1 MNNEKKDYQAAVL
14 VHECLR
20 ARTDC
25 FGNDGKIVKT
35 AYIVCIDDDPDS
47 AIHAVRL
54 AKQHFAAHGF
64 FPKMLCVGN
73 KGLLS
78 RWTHKTTEGAHLK
91 NVCVK
96 TGFPEGM
103 AVVLDKGRNSGEN
116 ILEIRAFLTKEGDL
130 DKPVL
135 FCCTKRLSLR
145 LQLTQQKQAPE
156 INARW
161 YVIEESL
168 DEACKWYNGKRFGH
182 CTMMYHE
189 LASILNRCEAYAGT
203 FQAPVPFP
211 VPQDVKEAAARLEKR
226 YRLKLPHKTFRS
238 YIQFVLLLAEVML
251 HRKRMKTE
259 LEKRIESE
267 RIYNR
272 PTV

>member
-96 TGFPEGM
+96 TGFPE
-103 AVVLDKGRNSGEN
+103 
-116 ILEIRAFLTKEGDL
+116 
-130 DKPVL
+130 
-135 FCCTKRLSLR
+135 
-145 LQLTQQKQAPE
+145 
-156 INARW
+156 
-161 YVIEESL
+161 
-168 DEACKWYNGKRFGH
+168 
-182 CTMMYHE
+182 
-189 LASILNRCEAYAGT
+189 
-203 FQAPVPFP
+203 
-211 VPQDVKEAAARLEKR
+211 
-226 YRLKLPHKTFRS
+226 
-238 YIQFVLLLAEVML
+238 
-251 HRKRMKTE
+251 
-259 LEKRIESE
+259 
-267 RIYNR
+267 
-272 PTV
+272 

>member
-168 DEACKWYNGKRFGH
+168 DEA
-182 CTMMYHE
+182 
-189 LASILNRCEAYAGT
+189 
-203 FQAPVPFP
+203 
-211 VPQDVKEAAARLEKR
+211 
-226 YRLKLPHKTFRS
+226 
-238 YIQFVLLLAEVML
+238 
-251 HRKRMKTE
+251 
-259 LEKRIESE
+259 
-267 RIYNR
+267 
-272 PTV
+272 

>member
-78 RWTHKTTEGAHLK
+78 RWTHKTTEGCPLLLHQAS
-91 NVCVK
+91 VAPSATDAAK
-96 TGFPEGM
+96 TG
-103 AVVLDKGRNSGEN
+103 
-116 ILEIRAFLTKEGDL
+116 
-130 DKPVL
+130 
-135 FCCTKRLSLR
+135 
-145 LQLTQQKQAPE
+145 
-156 INARW
+156 
-161 YVIEESL
+161 
-168 DEACKWYNGKRFGH
+168 
-182 CTMMYHE
+182 
-189 LASILNRCEAYAGT
+189 AGN
-203 FQAPVPFP
+203 Q
-211 VPQDVKEAAARLEKR
+211 
-226 YRLKLPHKTFRS
+226 
-238 YIQFVLLLAEVML
+238 
-251 HRKRMKTE
+251 
-259 LEKRIESE
+259 
-267 RIYNR
+267 R
-272 PTV
+272 PLVCH

>member
-14 VHECLR
+14 VH
-20 ARTDC
+20 
-25 FGNDGKIVKT
+25 
-35 AYIVCIDDDPDS
+35 DDDPDS

-116 ILEIRAFLTKEGDL
+116 ILEIRAFLTKEGD
-130 DKPVL
+130 
-135 FCCTKRLSLR
+135 
-145 LQLTQQKQAPE
+145 
-156 INARW
+156 
-161 YVIEESL
+161 
-168 DEACKWYNGKRFGH
+168 
-182 CTMMYHE
+182 
-189 LASILNRCEAYAGT
+189 
-203 FQAPVPFP
+203 
-211 VPQDVKEAAARLEKR
+211 
-226 YRLKLPHKTFRS
+226 
-238 YIQFVLLLAEVML
+238 
-251 HRKRMKTE
+251 
-259 LEKRIESE
+259 
-267 RIYNR
+267 
-272 PTV
+272 

>member
-78 RWTHKTTEGAHLK
+78 RWTHKAHTLRTYALRRVFPREWPLCSTK
-91 NVCVK
+91 GGIPAK
-96 TGFPEGM
+96 TYWRF
-103 AVVLDKGRNSGEN
+103 A
-116 ILEIRAFLTKEGDL
+116 
-130 DKPVL
+130 L
-135 FCCTKRLSLR
+135 F
-145 LQLTQQKQAPE
+145 
-156 INARW
+156 
-161 YVIEESL
+161 
-168 DEACKWYNGKRFGH
+168 
-182 CTMMYHE
+182 
-189 LASILNRCEAYAGT
+189 
-203 FQAPVPFP
+203 
-211 VPQDVKEAAARLEKR
+211 
-226 YRLKLPHKTFRS
+226 
-238 YIQFVLLLAEVML
+238 
-251 HRKRMKTE
+251 
-259 LEKRIESE
+259 
-267 RIYNR
+267 
-272 PTV
+272 

>member
-78 RWTHKTTEGAHLK
+78 RCCPAWDRF
-91 NVCVK
+91 CVL
-96 TGFPEGM
+96 TW
-103 AVVLDKGRNSGEN
+103 VT
-116 ILEIRAFLTKEGDL
+116 AFL
-130 DKPVL
+130 
-135 FCCTKRLSLR
+135 
-145 LQLTQQKQAPE
+145 
-156 INARW
+156 
-161 YVIEESL
+161 
-168 DEACKWYNGKRFGH
+168 AC
-182 CTMMYHE
+182 
-189 LASILNRCEAYAGT
+189 
-203 FQAPVPFP
+203 
-211 VPQDVKEAAARLEKR
+211 
-226 YRLKLPHKTFRS
+226 
-238 YIQFVLLLAEVML
+238 
-251 HRKRMKTE
+251 
-259 LEKRIESE
+259 
-267 RIYNR
+267 
-272 PTV
+272 